1 MNFAMGRNSS
11 STCDFEFP
19 SEIKDALSIAPS
31 KAGGSGGGGGSGSV
45 YTGVSRLRTSQ
56 STQSSAK
63 AFNPHPQISFGG
75 SDDVSV
81 AFSTSRSMTANQADQ
96 SNGKCPSIQEMLSCR
111 FLILITLL

>member
-1 MNFAMGRNSS
+1 MNFAVGRNSS
-11 STCDFEFP
+11 FDFEFP
-19 SEIKDALSIAPS
+19 REIKDDLSMAQS

-75 SDDVSV
+75 SDDVSI
-81 AFSTSRSMTANQADQ
+81 AFSTSRSMAATQADQ
-96 SNGKCPSIQEMLSCR
+96 SNGTCPSIQEMLSCP
-111 FLILITLL
+111 FLILTTLL